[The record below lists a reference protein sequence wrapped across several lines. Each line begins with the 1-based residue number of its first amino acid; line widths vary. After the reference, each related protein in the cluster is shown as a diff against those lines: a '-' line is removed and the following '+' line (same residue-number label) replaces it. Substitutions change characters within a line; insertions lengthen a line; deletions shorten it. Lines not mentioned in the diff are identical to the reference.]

1 MILGQGVLGTSA
13 ADLASSEIEQSE
25 DLRRSTFPQARPEAQ
40 GETGVGGDSQH
51 QVLPSEAQAVLAATN
66 PPEAEDSDRGFSSPI
81 SPVETVT
88 ASGNPP
94 EAEDS
99 DRGFSS
105 PISPAETVTASG
117 NPPEAEDSDRGFS
130 EPIIL
135 VESQLPDTETVLNA
149 FTSAIADAPDVQLSQ
164 YNEGN
169 PVEVTP
175 IETAKPGNAQDL
187 LERIQAAIA
196 PYTTR
201 DAVRT
206 TPAPETVVMV
216 ESTLPNTQTVL
227 SAFEAAATTSP
238 DIKISTYRS
247 RDLLEAGDIAADP
260 NLAPPTPLS
269 PNNFTPF
276 ERILSHFQR
285 HQPDSLAATPS
296 PKPLENQD
304 FTPFAQVL
312 DGRGE
317 TEAAIA
323 TAPELPV
330 ERDRPTVTN
339 VLPETQAIAA
349 AFSRTFDTI
358 PQSSSATVVTSDE
371 AASSI
376 IPVPQEET
384 VITQD
389 DTIPTLEIETDNQA
403 APEISEPLTP
413 NNQNPTTR
421 ELIENPQPATT
432 LDTVPSDDTL
442 SPNANPLLRP
452 AEIDDVQVNL
462 NEPISLEEAVALA
475 LRNNPTLRQTR
486 LELNVAQESLREALA
501 GEYPTLSTQFN
512 FSRSDSAQS
521 RNNAGG
527 DNSAL
532 LDQLGVNS
540 GDSTNT
546 SAEGRLELSYN
557 VYTGGR
563 RSAQINAA
571 ERSVRLNQLEVERI
585 AAETKFNTLRA
596 YYAVQEADARV
607 RIEQAAVTDAEQSL
621 RDAQLLEEAG
631 LGTRFDV
638 LQAQVQRANNI
649 QNLTNALSQQEVAQR
664 ELAVV
669 LGLGQTVAITAAD
682 EIEPAGQWDLNLEE
696 TLLLA
701 YQNRAELE
709 QSLVQREINEQ
720 QRQIALAAIK
730 PQFSV
735 FANYNVLG
743 ITGDDQGLGDGYTF
757 GARMQWTLFDGGA
770 AQARAAQQ
778 ATNIEISETQFDQRQ
793 DQIRLEVEQG
803 YRSLIANQ
811 ENIQTAQTALQL
823 AQESLRLARLRFGA
837 GVGTQTEVIN
847 AQTELTR
854 ARGNL
859 LTAIINYNRDLA
871 ALQRAVTNLPDNRL
885 FDLPE

>member
-1 MILGQGVLGTSA
+1 MLAFRFCVVVSAGAIMILGQGVLGTSA

-25 DLRRSTFPQARPEAQ
+25 DLRRSTSPQARPESQ
-40 GETGVGGDSQH
+40 GENLVGGDSQH
-51 QVLPSEAQAVLAATN
+51 QALPLEAQAVFAAPN
-66 PPEAEDSDRGFSSPI
+66 PQEAEDSDES
-81 SPVETVT
+81 
-88 ASGNPP
+88 
-94 EAEDS
+94 
-99 DRGFSS
+99 
-105 PISPAETVTASG
+105 
-117 NPPEAEDSDRGFS
+117 FS

-135 VESQLPDTETVLNA
+135 VESQLPNTETVLNA
-149 FTSAIADAPDVQLSQ
+149 FTRAIADAPDVQLSQ

-169 PVEVTP
+169 PAEVTP
-175 IETAKPGNAQDL
+175 IEAPKPGNAQDL
-187 LERIQAAIA
+187 LERINAAIA
-196 PYTTR
+196 QNNTT
-201 DAVRT
+201 DAIRA
-206 TPAPETVVMV
+206 TPSSETVVMV
-216 ESTLPNTQTVL
+216 ESTLPNTQAVL

-247 RDLLEAGDIAADP
+247 RDLLEAGSIEADF
-260 NLAPPTPLS
+260 NITPPAFLS
-269 PNNFTPF
+269 QDNFTPF

-285 HQPDSLAATPS
+285 HQPTVTATP
-296 PKPLENQD
+296 PKPLANQD
-304 FTPFAQVL
+304 FTPFARVL
-312 DGRGE
+312 EGRGQSE
-317 TEAAIA
+317 AAAAIA
-323 TAPELPV
+323 NAPELPV
-330 ERDRPTVTN
+330 EGDRPTVTN
-339 VLPETQAIAA
+339 VLPEAQVIVE
-349 AFSRTFDTI
+349 AFSRALNAS
-358 PQSSSATVVTSDE
+358 PQSSAATAITPDE
-371 AASSI
+371 APSSI
-376 IPVPQEET
+376 IPTPEDEN
-384 VITQD
+384 VITPD
-389 DTIPTLEIETDNQA
+389 DTIPTLEEEADNPA
-403 APEISEPLTP
+403 TPEISEPLTP
-413 NNQNPTTR
+413 NNQNPNTR

-432 LDTVPSDDTL
+432 LDAIQPDDTL
-442 SPNANPLLRP
+442 APNANPLLRP
-452 AEIDDVQVNL
+452 AEIDDVQVDV

-501 GEYPTLSTQFN
+501 AEYPNLSTQFN

-521 RNNAGG
+521 RNNSGG
-527 DNSAL
+527 DNAAL

-571 ERSVRLNQLEVERI
+571 ERGVRLNQLEVERI

-607 RIEQAAVTDAEQSL
+607 RIEQAAVTDAERSL

-682 EIEPAGQWDLNLEE
+682 EIEPAGQWELNLEE

-720 QRQIALAAIK
+720 QRQIALAGIK
-730 PQFSV
+730 PQLSV
-735 FANYNVLG
+735 FANYNILG

-778 ATNIEISETQFDQRQ
+778 ATNIQIAETQFDQRL
-793 DQIRLEVEQG
+793 DQIRLEVEQA

-871 ALQRAVTNLPDNRL
+871 ALQRSVTNLPDNRL

>member
-25 DLRRSTFPQARPEAQ
+25 DLRRSTSPQARPESQ
-40 GETGVGGDSQH
+40 GENLVGGDSQH
-51 QVLPSEAQAVLAATN
+51 QVLPLEAQAVFAGSN
-66 PPEAEDSDRGFSSPI
+66 PQQSEDSDKGFSAPI
-81 SPVETVT
+81 SQVETVT
-88 ASGNPP
+88 ASPNPQQG
-94 EAEDS
+94 EDS
-99 DRGFSS
+99 DES
-105 PISPAETVTASG
+105 
-117 NPPEAEDSDRGFS
+117 FS

-135 VESQLPDTETVLNA
+135 VESQLPNTETVLNA
-149 FTSAIADAPDVQLSQ
+149 FTSALADAPDVQLSQ

-169 PVEVTP
+169 PAEVTP
-175 IETAKPGNAQDL
+175 IETPKPGNAQDL
-187 LERIQAAIA
+187 LERINAAIA
-196 PYTTR
+196 QNNTTDGIR
-201 DAVRT
+201 A
-206 TPAPETVVMV
+206 TPSPETVVMV
-216 ESTLPNTQTVL
+216 ESTLPNTQAVL
-227 SAFEAAATTSP
+227 RAFEAVATTSP

-247 RDLLEAGDIAADP
+247 RDLLETGSIEADS
-260 NLAPPTPLS
+260 NIAPPAFLS
-269 PNNFTPF
+269 QDTFTPF

-285 HQPDSLAATPS
+285 HQTTVTATP
-296 PKPLENQD
+296 PKPLDNQD
-304 FTPFAQVL
+304 FTPFARVL
-312 DGRGE
+312 EGRGQSE
-317 TEAAIA
+317 AAAAIA
-323 TAPELPV
+323 NAPELPV
-330 ERDRPTVTN
+330 EGDRPTVTN
-339 VLPETQAIAA
+339 VLPEAQVIVE
-349 AFSRTFDTI
+349 AFSRALNAT
-358 PQSSSATVVTSDE
+358 PQSSAETVVTPDE
-371 AASSI
+371 APSSI
-376 IPVPQEET
+376 IPVSEDENA
-384 VITQD
+384 ITPD
-389 DTIPTLEIETDNQA
+389 DTIPTLDEEADNPA
-403 APEISEPLTP
+403 TPEIGEPLTP
-413 NNQNPTTR
+413 NNQNPNTR

-432 LDTVPSDDTL
+432 LDAIQPNDTL
-442 SPNANPLLRP
+442 APNANPLLRP
-452 AEIDDVQVNL
+452 AEIDDVRINV
-462 NEPISLEEAVALA
+462 NEPISLEEAVTLA

-501 GEYPTLSTQFN
+501 AEYPNLSTQFN

-521 RNNAGG
+521 RNNGGG
-527 DNSAL
+527 DNAAL
-532 LDQLGVNS
+532 LNQLGVNS

-546 SAEGRLELSYN
+546 TAEGRLELSYN

-571 ERSVRLNQLEVERI
+571 ERGVRLNQLEVERI
-585 AAETKFNTLRA
+585 AAETKFNTLQA
-596 YYAVQEADARV
+596 YYAVQESDARV
-607 RIEQAAVTDAEQSL
+607 RIEQAAVTDAERSL

-669 LGLGQTVAITAAD
+669 LGLGQEVAITAAD
-682 EIEPAGQWDLNLEE
+682 EIEPAGQWELNLEE

-778 ATNIEISETQFDQRQ
+778 ATNIQISETQFDQRL
-793 DQIRLEVEQG
+793 DQIRLEVEQA